1 LSAIYVIFNRGASRA
16 VSQRRRRRLGLVA
29 ERLARVQ
36 GIIVNFLTTPYRA
49 IYRYREILFR
59 TTLSEFRF
67 KYAGSAMG
75 LAWYVLAPVL
85 LMGLYALIYL
95 AVFQVRP
102 VSMTG
107 AEYVLYVFAGLIP
120 FLGFTESLNT
130 GSSSLSLNKA
140 VLLNTVFPAE
150 LAPLRAVL
158 VSQGAAA
165 VGLALTTVIAAA
177 LGKFSFWLVL
187 LPLIWL
193 ALALFVSGLVWIL
206 ALASLVVRDIQ
217 QILTFVS
224 MALLIVSPIAYTPD
238 MVPRAIA
245 LVVYANPLSYFVT
258 AFQDIIVFARA
269 PAPHIVGTALL
280 LGVLSFSVGF
290 WVFQRA
296 KRVFFDYA

>member
-1 LSAIYVIFNRGASRA
+1 
-16 VSQRRRRRLGLVA
+16 
-29 ERLARVQ
+29 
-36 GIIVNFLTTPYRA
+36 
-49 IYRYREILFR
+49 
-59 TTLSEFRF
+59 
-67 KYAGSAMG
+67 MG

>member
-1 LSAIYVIFNRGASRA
+1 MPTVRERIAGAAEQAGRKPSAAVIFVTG
-16 VSQRRRRRLGLVA
+16 
-29 ERLARVQ
+29 
-36 GIIVNFLTTPYRA
+36 PYRA
-49 IYRYREILFR
+49 VYHYREVLFR
-59 TTLSEFRF
+59 TTLNEFRF

-75 LAWYVLAPVL
+75 LAWYVLAPLL

-102 VSMTG
+102 ASMSG
-107 AEYVLYVFAGLIP
+107 SDYVLYVFAGLIP

-150 LAPLRAVL
+150 FAPLRAVL
-158 VSQGAAA
+158 VSQGSAA
-165 VGLALTTVIAAA
+165 VGLTLTVFLAAV
-177 LGKFSFWLVL
+177 LGKFSVWLIL

-193 ALALFVSGLVWIL
+193 ALAMFVSGLVWVL
-206 ALASLVVRDIQ
+206 ALASLVIRDVQ

-224 MALLIVSPIAYTPD
+224 MALLVVSPIGYTPD
-238 MVPRAIA
+238 MVPRTIA
-245 LVVYANPLSYFVT
+245 VVVYANPLSYYVT
-258 AFQDIIVFARA
+258 AFQDVIVFGRA
-269 PAPHIVGTALL
+269 PAPYVIGTALI
-280 LGVLSFSVGF
+280 LGLLSFAVGF